1 MSSLV
6 LVVRNRNLKAVYG
19 AWVEKCADET
29 LPMASSFEPGDLRP
43 WLDNIV
49 LIDVGDAAGHDMRYS
64 YYGDG
69 LLEAFGVDLTGQP
82 VEPADADTA
91 DLLAEDYRQ
100 VVSGRLPVARIVN
113 DTSAT
118 GAGNWE
124 GLMLP
129 LFDDDGSVVK
139 ILGAMYPVD

>member
-1 MSSLV
+1 
-6 LVVRNRNLKAVYG
+6 
-19 AWVEKCADET
+19 
-29 LPMASSFEPGDLRP
+29 
-43 WLDNIV
+43 
-49 LIDVGDAAGHDMRYS
+49 
-64 YYGDG
+64 
-69 LLEAFGVDLTGQP
+69 
-82 VEPADADTA
+82 
-91 DLLAEDYRQ
+91 

-118 GAGNWE
+118 GAGNGE